1 MIDTIFSQFVK
12 ASPITVMVKGI
23 MERIFEPTALDEL
36 FEAHAVKQYT
46 RELLFSNVVS
56 LMSLVVSGIHP
67 SVSAAYKALEK
78 DLGVSRPALY
88 GKLNGMELDV
98 SQALV
103 RYSASNLE
111 SIIDELEINPAQ
123 LLTGYEVKIAD
134 GNYLS
139 GTEHRLKVL
148 RNSLSK
154 ALPGKSIAV
163 LDPQKMLVTDIFLNQ
178 DGHAQER
185 TMLPSLLETVVA
197 RQVWIADRNFCT
209 RQLLFGIVQRG
220 SDFVIRQHKSLP
232 VEEISALKKIGETKT
247 GRVYEQQVQIRS
259 ADGSNLLLRRV
270 VIQLHKPTRHG
281 DKDVAILTHLHPS
294 VADAE
299 TITQLYLR
307 RWNIEGMF
315 QVITDTF
322 NCELNTLGY
331 PKAALFVFCVA
342 IGEADSTL
350 LRKGGLPKAIV
361 AFNILSTVKAA
372 LKSVHGVGKVEA
384 GLSDYYLVEEVQATY
399 RGMAIALPTSLWL
412 LIAQMSLSQFA
423 QTLKQ
428 WASSVNLKRFCSSPR
443 QKKKLKPKPTYDP
456 KHPHRSTAR
465 LLQQHKQYKRS
476 RQTGVE
482 VRSKR

>member
-1 MIDTIFSQFVK
+1 MINAIFSQFIEATPV
-12 ASPITVMVKGI
+12 TVMVRGI
-23 MERIFEPTALDEL
+23 MERVFEPSALEEL
-36 FEAHAVKQYT
+36 FETHAVKQYT
-46 RELLFSNVVS
+46 RELLFSSVVS

-88 GKLNGMELDV
+88 GKLNGMELNV

-111 SIIDELEINPAQ
+111 SLIDKLKVNSTQ
-123 LLTGYEVKIAD
+123 LLAEYTVKIAD
-134 GNYLS
+134 GNHLS

-148 RNSLSK
+148 RNNLTK

-163 LDPQKMLVTDIFLNQ
+163 LDPQLMLVTDIFLNQ

-185 TMLPSLLETVVA
+185 TMLPELLETVQA
-197 RQVWIADRNFCT
+197 QQVWIADRNFCT
-209 RQLLFGIVQRG
+209 RQFLFGIVRRG

-232 VEEISALKKIGETKT
+232 VREISPLEEMGETKT
-247 GRVYEQQVQIRS
+247 GSIFEQQVQITNS
-259 ADGSNLLLRRV
+259 DGSTLQLRRV
-270 VIQLHKPTRHG
+270 VIQLHQPTRHG
-281 DKDVAILTHLHPS
+281 DQQVAILTHLPNS
-294 VADAE
+294 VADAKA
-299 TITQLYLR
+299 ITKLYLK

-331 PKAALFVFCVA
+331 PKAALFVFSMAV
-342 IGEADSTL
+342 
-350 LRKGGLPKAIV
+350 V
-361 AFNILSTVKAA
+361 AFNILSTVKTA

-399 RGMAIALPTSLWL
+399 RGMAIALPSPVWSPLV
-412 LIAQMSLSQFA
+412 QMSLTEFA

-428 WASSVNLKRFCSSPR
+428 WASFIDLKRFCSHPR
-443 QKKKLKPKPTYDP
+443 QKKKKKKKPTYDP

-465 LLQQHKQYKRS
+465 LLQQLK
-476 RQTGVE
+476 
-482 VRSKR
+482 

>member
-1 MIDTIFSQFVK
+1 MINTIFSQFIE
-12 ASPITVMVKGI
+12 ATPITVMVRGI

-36 FEAHAVKQYT
+36 FEAHTVKQYT

-88 GKLNGMELDV
+88 GKLNGMELGI

-111 SIIDELEINPAQ
+111 SLICELKVNQ
-123 LLTGYEVKIAD
+123 TKLLAGYEIKIAD
-134 GNYLS
+134 GNHLS

-148 RNSLSK
+148 RNNLAK

-185 TMLPSLLETVVA
+185 TMLPEILETILA
-197 RQVWIADRNFCT
+197 QQVWIADRNFCT
-209 RQLLFGIVQRG
+209 RQFLFGIVRRN

-232 VEEISALKKIGETKT
+232 VKEISSLEKMGQTTT
-247 GRVYEQQVQIRS
+247 GGIFEQQVQITDSDDSTLQCGRI
-259 ADGSNLLLRRV
+259 RV
-270 VIQLHKPTRHG
+270 QCRAEGTVRGVSLARIVIQLHQPTRHG
-281 DKDVAILTHLHPS
+281 DQEVALLTHLPRS

-331 PKAALFVFCVA
+331 PKAALFVFCMAV
-342 IGEADSTL
+342 
-350 LRKGGLPKAIV
+350 V

-372 LKSVHGVGKVEA
+372 LQSVHGVGKIEA

-399 RGMAIALPTSLWL
+399 RGMAIALPTPLWL
-412 LIAQMSLSQFA
+412 PIAQMSLIEFA
-423 QTLKQ
+423 LTLKQ
-428 WASSVNLKRFCSSPR
+428 WATSVNLKRFCSSPR
-443 QKKKLKPKPTYDP
+443 QKKKPKPKPTYDP

-465 LLQQHKQYKRS
+465 LLQ
-476 RQTGVE
+476 
-482 VRSKR
+482 

>member
-1 MIDTIFSQFVK
+1 MINAIFSQFIE
-12 ASPITVMVKGI
+12 ATPITVMVRGI

-36 FEAHAVKQYT
+36 FETHAVKQYT
-46 RELLFSNVVS
+46 RELMFSNVVS
-56 LMSLVVSGIHP
+56 LMGLVVSGIHP
-67 SVSAAYKALEK
+67 SVSAAYKALER

-88 GKLNGMELDV
+88 AKLNGMELGV

-103 RYSASNLE
+103 RYSASNLK
-111 SIIDELEINPAQ
+111 SVIAELKVNRTQ
-123 LLTGYEVKIAD
+123 LLAGYEVKIAD
-134 GNYLS
+134 GNHLS

-148 RNSLSK
+148 RDNLSK

-163 LDPQKMLVTDIFLNQ
+163 LDPQQMLVTDIFLNQ

-185 TMLPSLLETVVA
+185 TMLPSILETIQA

-209 RQLLFGIVQRG
+209 RQFLSGIAQKD
-220 SDFVIRQHKSLP
+220 SYFIIRQHKSLP
-232 VEEISALKKIGETKT
+232 VKEISPLEKIGASET
-247 GRVYEQQVQIRS
+247 GEVFEQQVQMTNSDR
-259 ADGSNLLLRRV
+259 LTLQLRRI
-270 VIQLHKPTRHG
+270 VIQLKRPTRHG
-281 DKDVAILTHLHPS
+281 DEEVSLLTHLPRS

-299 TITQLYLR
+299 TIAQLYLR

-342 IGEADSTL
+342 I
-350 LRKGGLPKAIV
+350 V

-372 LKSVHGVGKVEA
+372 LKSIHGVGKVEA

-399 RGMAIALPTSLWL
+399 RGMAIALPTPLWL
-412 LIAQMSLSQFA
+412 PITQTSFTEFA
-423 QTLKQ
+423 QLLKQ
-428 WASSVNLKRFCSSPR
+428 WATSVNLKRFCSSPR
-443 QKKKLKPKPTYDP
+443 GQKKPKPKPTYDP

-476 RQTGVE
+476 P
-482 VRSKR
+482 

>member
-1 MIDTIFSQFVK
+1 MIDAIFSQFIEATPV
-12 ASPITVMVKGI
+12 TVMVRGI

-36 FEAHAVKQYT
+36 FETHAVKQYT
-46 RELLFSNVVS
+46 RELLFSDVVS

-67 SVSAAYKALEK
+67 SVSAAYKAKKK
-78 DLGVSRPALY
+78 DLRVSRPALY
-88 GKLNGMELDV
+88 GKLNGMELDI

-103 RYSASNLE
+103 RYSASKLE
-111 SIIDELEINPAQ
+111 SLICELKVNQTQ
-123 LLTGYEVKIAD
+123 LLAGYEIKIAD
-134 GNYLS
+134 GNHLS

-148 RNSLSK
+148 RDNLAK

-185 TMLPSLLETVVA
+185 TMLPSILETIQA
-197 RQVWIADRNFCT
+197 RTVWIADRNFCT
-209 RQLLFGIVQRG
+209 RQFLFGIVQRG

-232 VEEISALKKIGETKT
+232 VQEISSLEKIGETKT
-247 GRVYEQQVQIRS
+247 GRVFEQQVQITDT
-259 ADGSNLLLRRV
+259 DGLILQLRRV
-270 VIQLHKPTRHG
+270 VIELNKATRHG
-281 DKDVAILTHLHPS
+281 DKKVALLTHLPRS

-299 TITQLYLR
+299 TITKLYLR

-331 PKAALFVFCVA
+331 PKAALFVFCV
-342 IGEADSTL
+342 
-350 LRKGGLPKAIV
+350 AIV

-399 RGMAIALPTSLWL
+399 RGMAIALPAPFWL
-412 LIAQMSLSQFA
+412 HIAQMNLTEFA
-423 QTLKQ
+423 LTLKQ

-443 QKKKLKPKPTYDP
+443 SKKKPKPKPTYDP

-465 LLQQHKQYKRS
+465 LLQQYQ
-476 RQTGVE
+476 
-482 VRSKR
+482 

>member
-1 MIDTIFSQFVK
+1 
-12 ASPITVMVKGI
+12 MVRGI
-23 MERIFEPTALDEL
+23 MERIFDPFALDEL
-36 FEAHAVKQYT
+36 FETHAVKQYT

-67 SVSAAYKALEK
+67 SVSAAYKALEQ

-88 GKLNGMELDV
+88 GKLNGMELGI

-103 RYSASNLE
+103 RYSASNLQ
-111 SIIDELEINPAQ
+111 SIIAELQVAQTQ
-123 LLTGYEVKIAD
+123 LLPGYEIKIAD
-134 GNYLS
+134 GNHLG
-139 GTEHRLKVL
+139 GTEHRLEVL
-148 RNSLSK
+148 RNNLSK

-185 TMLPSLLETVVA
+185 TMLPELLETVQA
-197 RQVWIADRNFCT
+197 QQVWIADRNFCT
-209 RQLLFGIVQRG
+209 RQLLFGVVQRG
-220 SDFVIRQHKSLP
+220 GNFVIRQHKSLP
-232 VEEISALKKIGETKT
+232 VEEISALQEIGETKQGERPDRRASARLGSESFR
-247 GRVYEQQVQIRS
+247 GRVYEQQVQIRN
-259 ADGSNLLLRRV
+259 ADGLSLSLRRV
-270 VIQLHKPTRHG
+270 VIKLHKPTRHG
-281 DKDVAILTHLHPS
+281 DKDVAILSHLPHS

-299 TITQLYLR
+299 TITQLYLK

-342 IGEADSTL
+342 I
-350 LRKGGLPKAIV
+350 V

-372 LKSVHGVGKVEA
+372 LKSVHGIGKVEA

-399 RGMAIALPTSLWL
+399 RGMAISLPASSWL
-412 LIAQMSLSQFA
+412 PIAQVSLTEFA

-428 WASSVNLKRFCSSPR
+428 WASSVNLKRFSSSPR
-443 QKKKLKPKPTYDP
+443 SQKKPKPKPTYDP

-465 LLQQHKQYKRS
+465 LLQLKS
-476 RQTGVE
+476 
-482 VRSKR
+482 

>member
-342 IGEADSTL
+342 I
-350 LRKGGLPKAIV
+350 V

-412 LIAQMSLSQFA
+412 PIAQMSLTGFA

-428 WASSVNLKRFCSSPR
+428 WASLVNLKRFCSSPR
-443 QKKKLKPKPTYDP
+443 QKKKPKPKPTYDP

-465 LLQQHKQYKRS
+465 LLQQQKQYKRS
-476 RQTGVE
+476 P
-482 VRSKR
+482 